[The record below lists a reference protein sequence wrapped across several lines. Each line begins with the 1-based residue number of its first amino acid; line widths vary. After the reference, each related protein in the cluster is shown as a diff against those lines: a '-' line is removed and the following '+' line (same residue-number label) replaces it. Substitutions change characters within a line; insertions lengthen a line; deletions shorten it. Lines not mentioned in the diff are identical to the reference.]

1 MNRIQVQGR
10 RFGYKV
16 GSLILAVKEYGER
29 EKKNF
34 PSQFPAPIPLTGRGC
49 ES

>member
-16 GSLILAVKEYGER
+16 GLTFLGVKEYGER
-29 EKKNF
+29 EKKTLF
-34 PSQFPAPIPLTGRGC
+34 RDSPP
-49 ES
+49 